1 MIVDSSVACIQ
12 EAGRGAREVLGSR
25 RELFPIFK
33 SRSGGHVG
41 EREDE
46 AVHLQEARAAARHSC
61 KLGARIGCREDG

>member
-33 SRSGGHVG
+33 SRSG

-46 AVHLQEARAAARHSC
+46 AVHVQEARAAARHSC